1 MIRNLT
7 IIAVASF
14 VLAVACLGTAFAIG
28 GREMVAQGGWTI
40 PANLHVDIEDGDGK
54 VSIRPGGNVIIT
66 EGGANVGKGGP
77 NISRQI
83 AWTGGEALRV
93 DLPARVI
100 FTQSDKAGV
109 TVEGPE
115 GLVRRVVLT
124 DDRLHLDGDGE
135 GRGFRIDG
143 DGVKIFANSDD
154 LVIRITAPSVRKFTL
169 NGSGDLDIQS
179 YDQPELSLTLNGSGE
194 AYASG
199 KTGKVDLKIAGSGE
213 AELGALTITDA
224 KVAIAGSGEAKL
236 GPTGEAD
243 VNIAGS
249 GDVTLT
255 ERPARLSKSIAGSG
269 EINESW

>member
-28 GREMVAQGGWTI
+28 GREMVARGGWTI
-40 PANLHVDIEDGDGK
+40 PANLHFNVEDEDGK
-54 VSIRPGGNVIIT
+54 VTIRNGEVTI
-66 EGGANVGKGGP
+66 EDHGP
-77 NISRQI
+77 NTSRQL
-83 AWTGGEALRV
+83 AWTGGETLRI

-100 FTQSDKAGV
+100 FTQGDKADV

-115 GLVRRVVLT
+115 GLARRVVLT
-124 DDRLHLDGDGE
+124 DGRLHFDGDGE
-135 GRGFRIDG
+135 GRGFRFNHN
-143 DGVKIFANSDD
+143 GVRVFANSDD
-154 LVIRITAPSVRKFTL
+154 LIVRVTAPGVRSFVL

-199 KTGKVDLKIAGSGE
+199 KAGKVDLKIAGSGE
-213 AELGALTITDA
+213 AELTSLTITDA
-224 KVAIAGSGEAKL
+224 NVAIAGSGEAKL

-269 EINESW
+269 DINESW

>member
-28 GREMVAQGGWTI
+28 GRQMIQQGGWTI
-40 PANLHVDIEDGDGK
+40 PTNIHIEDDDGR
-54 VSIRPGGNVIIT
+54 VSIRRSGSVTVEHP
-66 EGGANVGKGGP
+66 GP
-77 NISRQI
+77 NITRQI
-83 AWTGGEALRV
+83 AWTGGETLRV

-124 DDRLHLDGDGE
+124 DGRLHLDGDGE

-143 DGVKIFANSDD
+143 DGLRVFSDPDD
-154 LVIRITAPSVRKFTL
+154 LIIRVSAPSVRKFVL

-179 YDQPELSLTLNGSGE
+179 YDQPSLDLALNGSGE
-194 AYASG
+194 ASASG
-199 KTGKVDLKIAGSGE
+199 AAKAVELHIAGSGE
-213 AELGALTITDA
+213 AELSALTITDA
-224 KVAIAGSGEAKL
+224 KVSIAGSGEARL

-243 VNIAGS
+243 VSVAGS

-255 ERPARLSKSIAGSG
+255 QRPARLTRSIAGSG
-269 EINESW
+269 DINEDW

>member
-28 GREMVAQGGWTI
+28 GRDLVKQGGWSF
-40 PANLHVDIEDGDGK
+40 PANIHIEDDDGRVTIRRNGD
-54 VSIRPGGNVIIT
+54 VTI
-66 EGGANVGKGGP
+66 EDHGP
-77 NISRQI
+77 NTSRQI
-83 AWTGGEALRV
+83 AWTGGEALRI

-100 FTQSDKAGV
+100 FTQGDKAGI

-115 GLVRRVVLT
+115 GLARRVVLT
-124 DDRLHLDGDGE
+124 NDRLHFDGDGQ
-135 GRGFRIDG
+135 GRGFRFDRHG
-143 DGVKIFANSDD
+143 LQTLADRDD
-154 LVIRITAPSVRKFTL
+154 LVIRITAPAVRKFTL

-179 YDQPELSLTLNGSGE
+179 YDQPDLSLTLNGSGE

-213 AELGALTITDA
+213 AELTALVVTDA

-243 VNIAGS
+243 VHIAGS

-255 ERPARLSKSIAGSG
+255 ERPASLSRSIAGSG
-269 EINESW
+269 DINESW

>member
-28 GREMVAQGGWTI
+28 GRDIAKHGWTF
-40 PANLHVDIEDGDGK
+40 PANIHIEDDDGRVTIRRNGDLT
-54 VSIRPGGNVIIT
+54 I
-66 EGGANVGKGGP
+66 EDHGP
-77 NISRQI
+77 NTSRQI

-100 FTQSDKAGV
+100 FTQGEAAGI

-115 GLVRRVVLT
+115 GLARRVVLT
-124 DDRLHLDGDGE
+124 GDRLHFDGDGE
-135 GRGFRIDG
+135 GRGFRIDRHG
-143 DGVKIFANSDD
+143 LQTFAGHDD
-154 LVIRITAPSVRKFTL
+154 LVIRVTAPGVRKFTL

-199 KTGKVDLKIAGSGE
+199 KTGKVDLRIAGSGE
-213 AELGALTITDA
+213 AELSALTITDA

-243 VNIAGS
+243 VHIAGS

-255 ERPARLSKSIAGSG
+255 ERPANLSKSVAGSG
-269 EINESW
+269 EVNESW

>member
-28 GREMVAQGGWTI
+28 GRQMITQGGWSF
-40 PANLHVDIEDGDGK
+40 PANIHIEDDDGRVTIRRNGD
-54 VSIRPGGNVIIT
+54 VTI
-66 EGGANVGKGGP
+66 EDHGP
-77 NISRQI
+77 NTSRQI
-83 AWTGGEALRV
+83 AWTGGDTLRV

-100 FTQSDKAGV
+100 FTQGDKAGV
-109 TVEGPE
+109 TVEGPQ

-124 DDRLHLDGDGE
+124 DGRLHFDGDGE
-135 GRGFRIDG
+135 GRGFRLDHG
-143 DGVKIFANSDD
+143 GVRMFANSDD
-154 LVIRITAPSVRKFTL
+154 LVIRVTAPGVRDFVL

-179 YDQPELSLTLNGSGE
+179 YDQPELALTLNGSGE

-199 KTGKVDLKIAGSGE
+199 KTGKVDLRIAGSGE
-213 AELGALTITDA
+213 AELTALTITDA

-236 GPTGEAD
+236 GPKGEAD
-243 VNIAGS
+243 VHIAGS

-255 ERPARLSKSIAGSG
+255 EHPASLSKSIAGSG
-269 EINESW
+269 DINESW

>member
-28 GREMVAQGGWTI
+28 GREMVARGGWTI
-40 PANLHVDIEDGDGK
+40 PANLHLNIEDEDGK
-54 VSIRPGGNVIIT
+54 VTIRNGEVT
-66 EGGANVGKGGP
+66 LEDHGP
-77 NISRQI
+77 NTSRQI
-83 AWTGGEALRV
+83 AWTGGETLRI
-93 DLPARVI
+93 DLPAHVI
-100 FTQSDKAGV
+100 FVQGDKAGV
-109 TVEGPE
+109 AVEGPE
-115 GLVRRVVLT
+115 GLARRVVLT
-124 DDRLHLDGDGE
+124 DGRLHFDGDGE
-135 GRGFRIDG
+135 GRGFRLDRG
-143 DGVKIFANSDD
+143 GVRVFADSDD
-154 LVIRITAPSVRKFTL
+154 LVIRVTAPSVRNFVL
-169 NGSGDLDIQS
+169 NGSGDLDVQS
-179 YDQPELSLTLNGSGE
+179 YDQPDLSLTLNGSGE

-199 KTGKVDLKIAGSGE
+199 KTKAVDLKIAGSGE
-213 AELGALTITDA
+213 AELTSLTITDA

-269 EINESW
+269 DINESW